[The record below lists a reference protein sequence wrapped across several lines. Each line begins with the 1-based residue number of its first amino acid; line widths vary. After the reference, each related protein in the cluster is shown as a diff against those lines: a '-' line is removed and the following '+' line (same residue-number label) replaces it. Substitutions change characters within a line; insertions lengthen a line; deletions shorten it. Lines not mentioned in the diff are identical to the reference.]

1 MIENEQ
7 QQNSFQMHK
16 EKVTDL
22 LRKID
27 KRLCLGE
34 YTATSDVE
42 NMLLISREEL
52 KKLDREQCKEYSF
65 MLNQHALFVQRDLN
79 HYAAWKDQII
89 RIKAKCLDVDQKT
102 MCDNLVEI
110 ADLKI
115 LKGQYIP
122 KRIEAMAKNL
132 DNLAFERKKNEYT

>member
-1 MIENEQ
+1 MDQNEQ
-7 QQNSFQMHK
+7 QQTSFQKHK
-16 EKVTDL
+16 EEVTEHL
-22 LRKID
+22 KKID
-27 KRLCLGE
+27 KRWCLGE

-42 NMLLISREEL
+42 NILLISREEL
-52 KKLDREQCKEYSF
+52 KKLDREQCKTYSL
-65 MLNQHALFVQRDLN
+65 MLNQHALFMQKDLN

-110 ADLKI
+110 ADLRMI
-115 LKGQYIP
+115 KGQYLP